1 MYCPQC
7 MAEFREGVTECSDC
21 RVPLLPGE
29 PPPESDGE
37 FDPDMDLVVVFE
49 SNDPVLIA
57 MAKGALEDAEIPY
70 FGLNQITRLVN
81 DVDPMLRKT
90 IRIQVAADQAEKAR
104 EVLALLEMPAP
115 LAEGVEPES

>member
-1 MYCPQC
+1 
-7 MAEFREGVTECSDC
+7 MAEYREGVTECSDC
-21 RVPLLPGE
+21 RIPLLPGE
-29 PPPESDGE
+29 PPQPDADTE
-37 FDPDMDLVVVFE
+37 FDPNMELTVVFD

-104 EVLALLEMPAP
+104 EVLAMLEMPEP
-115 LAEGVEPES
+115 LSEGADVE